1 MKDPLQRL
9 DDLMR
14 KLIETDQTG
23 RPMETLAI
31 ANELGA
37 IRQGLMQRRAVVP
50 RKGGDRHF
58 RCDSCGT
65 IVHGANPPSVCPTC
79 GKSKF
84 YSADLEN
91 SDSDAGPG

>member
-1 MKDPLQRL
+1 MKDPLERL

-23 RPMETLAI
+23 RPMESLAI

-37 IRQGLMQRRAVVP
+37 IRQGLMQRKAVVP
-50 RKGGDRHF
+50 RKGGDHHF

-65 IVHGANPPSVCPTC
+65 IVHGEKPPSACPTC

>member
-1 MKDPLQRL
+1 MKDPLERL

-14 KLIETDQTG
+14 KLIESDQAG
-23 RPMETLAI
+23 RPIEPLAL

-37 IRQGLMQRRAVVP
+37 IRQGLMQRPAVVP

-58 RCDSCGT
+58 RCEACGT
-65 IVHGANPPSVCPTC
+65 IVHGAAPPNACPTC

-84 YSADLEN
+84 YSADLDN
-91 SDSDAGPG
+91 SDSGAGPG

>member
-1 MKDPLQRL
+1 MKDPLERL

-14 KLIETDQTG
+14 KLIATDQTG
-23 RPMETLAI
+23 RPMESLAI

-37 IRQGLMQRRAVVP
+37 IRQRLMQRKAVVP
-50 RKGGDRHF
+50 RKGGDHHF

-65 IVHGANPPSVCPTC
+65 IVHGERPRRACPTC

-84 YSADLEN
+84 YSADLQN